1 MALHFCYVDHVYV
14 QFSLINSSDIKVVT
28 QYCSYGSAGVPA
40 VPATI
45 SMSDYHIILKK
56 KKKDAFVGK

>member
-1 MALHFCYVDHVYV
+1 MALHFCYVDHVFV
-14 QFSLINSSDIKVVT
+14 KFSLVNLSDIKVVP

-45 SMSDYHIILKK
+45 SMSAIGLNHIYGGYCL
-56 KKKDAFVGK
+56 